1 MQTRAECIK
10 RYGSDY
16 YIKKSIET
24 GDLYKIEKGIYSS
37 QKDVPELAM
46 LSFKYPNAIITMET
60 AFYLYELTD
69 VVPDKYTYATDRDAA
84 KIKDWRIK
92 QYFQPSEYLTDGIS
106 SINYCGYDLK
116 IYSRE
121 RMLIE
126 LIRYKAK
133 LPFDYYKELILSY
146 RKILPSLNIQTVQ
159 DLALSAPRSNHILR
173 TLQLEVF

>member
-10 RYGSDY
+10 TYGSDY
-16 YIKKSIET
+16 YIKQNIEA
-24 GDLYKIEKGIYSS
+24 GDLYRLEKGIYSS

-46 LSFKYPNAIITMET
+46 LSFKYPNAIITMEM
-60 AFYLYELTD
+60 AYYLYELTD

-84 KIKDWRIK
+84 KIKDLRIK
-92 QYFQPSEYLTDGIS
+92 QYFQPSEFFEDGIS
-106 SINYCGYDLK
+106 SINYYGYDLK

-126 LIRYKAK
+126 LIRHKTK

-159 DLALSAPRSNHILR
+159 DLAIVAPKSSYILK